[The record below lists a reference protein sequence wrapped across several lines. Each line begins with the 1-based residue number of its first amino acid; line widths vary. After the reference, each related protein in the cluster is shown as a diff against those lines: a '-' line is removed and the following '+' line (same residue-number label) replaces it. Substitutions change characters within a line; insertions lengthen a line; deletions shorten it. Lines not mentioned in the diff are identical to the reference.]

1 MEVVSNTIVLYLIIK
16 KVVNISHVYEISKCI
31 KVSDYPAPENCLFSS
46 VTMAKN
52 ADIDK
57 YKYYG
62 YWIGVDR
69 HGSFSFSN
77 GLGRNVIILGV
88 DISSSIHVDNK
99 GKDIL
104 ILLIDP
110 RHGIGEHSLTE
121 ETIYLVSFTER
132 NRKVCLSLHYNG
144 VYSHLFFNGKEIHKF
159 KAKISEIVAT
169 PLCLGNISKYW
180 LVDNMKDNGLNRY
193 VYDAIAVDEILN
205 IHSYLMKKNE
215 IS

>member
-1 MEVVSNTIVLYLIIK
+1 MEVVSNKIVLYLITK
-16 KVVNISHVYEISKCI
+16 KVVNICHVYEISKRI
-31 KVSDYPAPENCLFSS
+31 NVSDYPAPENCLFSS

-62 YWIGVDR
+62 YWIGFDG
-69 HGSFSFSN
+69 HGSFSFNN

-88 DISSSIHVDNK
+88 DMSSFIHVDNK

-110 RHGIGEHSLTE
+110 THGIGEHSLTA

-132 NRKVCLSLHYNG
+132 SKKVCLSLHCNG
-144 VYSHLFFNGKEIHKF
+144 VNSHLFFNDKEIHKF
-159 KAKISEIVAT
+159 KAKNSDIVAT
-169 PLCLGNISKYW
+169 PLCLGKISKYW
-180 LVDNMKDNGLNRY
+180 LVDNMKKMD
-193 VYDAIAVDEILN
+193 
-205 IHSYLMKKNE
+205 
-215 IS
+215 

>member
-1 MEVVSNTIVLYLIIK
+1 MEVVSNKIVLYFIIK

-46 VTMAKN
+46 VTIAKN

-62 YWIGVDR
+62 YWIGVDG

-132 NRKVCLSLHYNG
+132 NRKVCLSLHDNG
-144 VYSHLFFNGKEIHKF
+144 VYSHLFLM
-159 KAKISEIVAT
+159 AKKSI
-169 PLCLGNISKYW
+169 NSKQKT
-180 LVDNMKDNGLNRY
+180 LRL
-193 VYDAIAVDEILN
+193 
-205 IHSYLMKKNE
+205 
-215 IS
+215 